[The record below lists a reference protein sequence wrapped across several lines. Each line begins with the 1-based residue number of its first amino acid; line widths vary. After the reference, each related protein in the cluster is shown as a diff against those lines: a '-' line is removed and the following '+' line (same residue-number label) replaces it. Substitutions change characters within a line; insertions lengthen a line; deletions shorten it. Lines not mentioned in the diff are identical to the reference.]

1 MSSNDA
7 PLCPPPDPNPHAPS
21 FAVPAGATDC
31 HAHVFGPASRYPYQ
45 DNRSYTPPDAPL
57 SQLRAMHKALG
68 IQRLV
73 VVAASVHGTNNNPVL
88 DAVAADPENLRGIAT
103 VGADIGDQEL
113 ARLKD
118 GGIRGIRVNLVDKGG
133 NPFGSLDALGGIAE
147 RIRDLG
153 FHIEL
158 LVHVESFPELRALAK
173 RICVPLSVGH
183 IGYTKAAAGGIAHP
197 GYQEFLALLR
207 DGYFWVKLTGPSR
220 ISAHRQRSLFRRRG
234 HGQGRDRGGAGPCC
248 VGIGLAARHAG
259 EANAERRRSP
269 GCARAMGARRSPSPA
284 HSGRQPGAPV
294 WICLNAFVAG
304 AFK

>member
-7 PLCPPPDPNPHAPS
+7 PLCPPPDPNPHPPS
-21 FAVPAGATDC
+21 FAMPPGATDC

-57 SQLRAMHKALG
+57 SQLRATHKTLG

-73 VVAASVHGTNNNPVL
+73 VVAASVHSTNNSAVL
-88 DAVAADPENLRGIAT
+88 DAVATDPKNLRGIAT
-103 VGADIGDQEL
+103 VGADISDKEL

-133 NPFGSLDALGGIAE
+133 NPFGSLDALSGIAE
-147 RIRDLG
+147 RIRDLD

-158 LVHVESFPELRALAK
+158 LVHVESFPELRALATSV
-173 RICVPLSVGH
+173 CVPLSVGH
-183 IGYTKAAAGGIAHP
+183 IGYTKAAAGGVTHP

-220 ISAHRQRSLFRRRG
+220 ISAHDRFPYPDVSAMAKAVIAAAPDRVVWGSDWPHVMQYRPMPNDGDLLDTLATWAPDAAQRQRILV
-234 HGQGRDRGGAGPCC
+234 DN
-248 VGIGLAARHAG
+248 AARLYGFA
-259 EANAERRRSP
+259 
-269 GCARAMGARRSPSPA
+269 
-284 HSGRQPGAPV
+284 
-294 WICLNAFVAG
+294 
-304 AFK
+304 

>member
-21 FAVPAGATDC
+21 FAIPVGATDC

-68 IQRLV
+68 IQRMV

-183 IGYTKAAAGGIAHP
+183 IGYTKVAAGGLDHP

-220 ISAHRQRSLFRRRG
+220 ISAL
-234 HGQGRDRGGAGPCC
+234 DRAPYSDVAAMAKAVIAAAPDRVVWGSDWPHVMQVKPMPNDGDLLD
-248 VGIGLAARHAG
+248 VLAQWAPDA
-259 EANAERRRSP
+259 AERRRILVDNP
-269 GCARAMGARRSPSPA
+269 ARLYGF
-284 HSGRQPGAPV
+284 G
-294 WICLNAFVAG
+294 
-304 AFK
+304 

>member
-1 MSSNDA
+1 MSSIDA

-183 IGYTKAAAGGIAHP
+183 IGYTKAAAGGIDHP

-220 ISAHRQRSLFRRRG
+220 ISAHDSFPYSDVAAMAKAVIAAAPDRVVWGSDWPHVMQVKPMPNDGDLLDALAQWAPDAAHRRRILV
-234 HGQGRDRGGAGPCC
+234 DNP
-248 VGIGLAARHAG
+248 ARLYG
-259 EANAERRRSP
+259 F
-269 GCARAMGARRSPSPA
+269 G
-284 HSGRQPGAPV
+284 
-294 WICLNAFVAG
+294 
-304 AFK
+304 

>member
-1 MSSNDA
+1 MSSTDA

-57 SQLRAMHKALG
+57 SQLRAMHTALS

-88 DAVAADPENLRGIAT
+88 DAIAADPENLRGIAT

-118 GGIRGIRVNLVDKGG
+118 GGIRGIRINLVDKGG

-183 IGYTKAAAGGIAHP
+183 IGYTKAAAGGIDHP

-220 ISAHRQRSLFRRRG
+220 ISAHDRFPYSDVAAMAKAVLAAAPDRVVWGSDWPHVMQVKPMPNDGDLLDALAQWAPDAALRRRILV
-234 HGQGRDRGGAGPCC
+234 DNP
-248 VGIGLAARHAG
+248 ARLYG
-259 EANAERRRSP
+259 F
-269 GCARAMGARRSPSPA
+269 G
-284 HSGRQPGAPV
+284 
-294 WICLNAFVAG
+294 
-304 AFK
+304 

>member
-1 MSSNDA
+1 MSIDA

-21 FAVPAGATDC
+21 FAVPVGATDC

-183 IGYTKAAAGGIAHP
+183 IGYTKVAAGGLDHP

-220 ISAHRQRSLFRRRG
+220 ISAHGSVPYSDVAAMAKAVIAAAPDRVVWGSDWPHVMQVKPMPNDGDLLDALAQWAPDAAQRRRILV
-234 HGQGRDRGGAGPCC
+234 DN
-248 VGIGLAARHAG
+248 AARLYGFA
-259 EANAERRRSP
+259 
-269 GCARAMGARRSPSPA
+269 
-284 HSGRQPGAPV
+284 
-294 WICLNAFVAG
+294 
-304 AFK
+304 

>member
-21 FAVPAGATDC
+21 FPVPAGAADC

-113 ARLKD
+113 ARLRD

-158 LVHVESFPELRALAK
+158 LVHVESFPDLRALAK

-183 IGYTKAAAGGIAHP
+183 IGYTKVAAGGLDHP

-220 ISAHRQRSLFRRRG
+220 ISALDRVPYSDVASMAKAVIAAAPDRVVWGSDWPHVMQVKPMPNDGDLLDALAQWAPDAAQRRRILVNN
-234 HGQGRDRGGAGPCC
+234 P
-248 VGIGLAARHAG
+248 ARLYGFA
-259 EANAERRRSP
+259 
-269 GCARAMGARRSPSPA
+269 
-284 HSGRQPGAPV
+284 
-294 WICLNAFVAG
+294 
-304 AFK
+304 

>member
-1 MSSNDA
+1 MSSTDA
-7 PLCPPPDPNPHAPS
+7 PLCPPPDLNPHSPS
-21 FAVPAGATDC
+21 FAVPAGAADC

-57 SQLRAMHKALG
+57 SQLRAMHKTLG

-73 VVAASVHGTNNNPVL
+73 VVAASVHGTNNNAVL
-88 DAVAADPENLRGIAT
+88 DAIATEPENLRGIAT
-103 VGADIGDQEL
+103 VGADISDKQL
-113 ARLKD
+113 AQLRD
-118 GGIRGIRVNLVDKGG
+118 GGIRGIRINLVDKGG
-133 NPFGSLDALGGIAE
+133 NPFGSLDALSAIAE

-173 RICVPLSVGH
+173 SVCVPLSVGH

-220 ISAHRQRSLFRRRG
+220 ISAHDRFPYPDVTAMAQAVISAAPDRVVWGSDWPHVMQYKPMPNDGDLFDALAEWAPDAALRRRILV
-234 HGQGRDRGGAGPCC
+234 DNP
-248 VGIGLAARHAG
+248 ARLYG
-259 EANAERRRSP
+259 F
-269 GCARAMGARRSPSPA
+269 G
-284 HSGRQPGAPV
+284 
-294 WICLNAFVAG
+294 
-304 AFK
+304 

>member
-7 PLCPPPDPNPHAPS
+7 PLCPPPDANPHAPG
-21 FAVPAGATDC
+21 FTIPPGATDC

-57 SQLRAMHKALG
+57 SQLRAMHRTLG

-73 VVAASVHGTNNNPVL
+73 LVQASVHGTDNSAVL
-88 DAVAADPENLRGIAT
+88 DAVATDRKNLRGIAT
-103 VGADIGDQEL
+103 VTEAVSDKEL

-133 NPFGSLDALGGIAE
+133 NPFGSLDALSGIAD

-158 LVHVESFPELRALAK
+158 LVHVESFPDLQALAK
-173 RICVPLSVGH
+173 SVCVPLSVGH
-183 IGYTKAAAGGIAHP
+183 IGYTKAAAGGIVHP

-207 DGYFWVKLTGPSR
+207 DGYFWVKLTGPTR
-220 ISAHRQRSLFRRRG
+220 ISAHDRFPFSDVTAMAQAVIAAAPDRVVWGSDWPHVMQYKPMPNDGDLLDALADWAPDAAQRQRILV
-234 HGQGRDRGGAGPCC
+234 DN
-248 VGIGLAARHAG
+248 AARLYGFA
-259 EANAERRRSP
+259 
-269 GCARAMGARRSPSPA
+269 
-284 HSGRQPGAPV
+284 
-294 WICLNAFVAG
+294 
-304 AFK
+304 

>member
-1 MSSNDA
+1 MSSIDA

-21 FAVPAGATDC
+21 FAVPAGAADC

-68 IQRLV
+68 IERLV

-88 DAVAADPENLRGIAT
+88 DAIAAEPKNLRGIAT
-103 VGADIGDQEL
+103 VGADISDREL
-113 ARLKD
+113 ARLRD

-183 IGYTKAAAGGIAHP
+183 IGYTKVAAGGLDHP

-220 ISAHRQRSLFRRRG
+220 ISALDRVPYSDVTAMAKAAIAAAPDRVVWGSDWPHVMQVKPMPNDGDLLDALAQWAPDAAQRQRILV
-234 HGQGRDRGGAGPCC
+234 DNP
-248 VGIGLAARHAG
+248 ARLYG
-259 EANAERRRSP
+259 F
-269 GCARAMGARRSPSPA
+269 G
-284 HSGRQPGAPV
+284 
-294 WICLNAFVAG
+294 
-304 AFK
+304 